1 MEVQLFVML
10 GSISTQAGTLKA
22 RSLHRISHIE
32 TQALNASVP
41 VPVGYR
47 KHGGVEREGTVQ
59 PATETSSNGATIA
72 SRMVINAP
80 SSQSLNTTSTCI
92 RVMANNLSG
101 H

>member
-22 RSLHRISHIE
+22 RYLHNISHME
-32 TQALNASVP
+32 TQAFSASVQ
-41 VPVGYR
+41 VLEGYR
-47 KHGGVEREGTVQ
+47 KHGGAERERTAQ

-80 SSQSLNTTSTCI
+80 SPQSLNTTSTCI